1 MINGQ
6 SGGVMGN
13 QVGPLRAW
21 ALKQNLKNSHKL
33 HPLDATVT
41 HAIKIVHIYA

>member
-13 QVGPLRAW
+13 HVGPLRAW
-21 ALKQNLKNSHKL
+21 ALKQNLKSILKL
-33 HPLDATVT
+33 HPLDATEC
-41 HAIKIVHIYA
+41 AGIKGAFK

>member
-13 QVGPLRAW
+13 HVGPLRAW

-33 HPLDATVT
+33 HPLDAT
-41 HAIKIVHIYA
+41 ALHI